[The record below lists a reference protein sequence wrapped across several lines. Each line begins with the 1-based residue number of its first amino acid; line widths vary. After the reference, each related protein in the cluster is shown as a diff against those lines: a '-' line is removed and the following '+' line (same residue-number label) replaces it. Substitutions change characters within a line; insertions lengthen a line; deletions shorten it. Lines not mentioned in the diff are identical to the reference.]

1 MKYPSLRSIPLNRAV
16 SSLATSFILL
26 AGVGCNTTPPSS
38 PELTGVG
45 ESPYPDPARFEQDIA
60 AFEAADAPSMPP
72 TDAILFIGSSSITM
86 WNAQLPEDMAP
97 LTVIPRGFGGS
108 TMQDL
113 IHYADRVVFPYQ
125 PKAIVVYE
133 GDNDVAFGI
142 SPERFFERLQ
152 VFVQMVDERLPDTEI
167 YFLSIKPSGS
177 RWSLW
182 PEMERANDL
191 IRNYTQGRDDLHYID
206 VASPLLNEA
215 GEPESSYFIEDNL
228 HLSPEGY
235 AVWTEVVK
243 GRLLE
248 TYAE

>member
-1 MKYPSLRSIPLNRAV
+1 MKYLTLKSTTLSRAV
-16 SSLATSFILL
+16 SRLATSFVLL
-26 AGVGCNTTPPSS
+26 AGVGCSTTSS
-38 PELTGVG
+38 SSLELTGAG
-45 ESPYPDPARFEQDIA
+45 EPSYPDPVRFEHDIA
-60 AFEAADAPSMPP
+60 AFTAADAQNMPP
-72 TDAILFIGSSSITM
+72 ADAILFIGSSSITM
-86 WNAQLPEDMAP
+86 WNARLPEDMAP

-113 IHYADRVVFPYQ
+113 IHYADQVVFPYD

-152 VFVQMVDERLPDTEI
+152 TFVRMVDERLPDTEI
-167 YFLSIKPSGS
+167 FFLSIKPSAS

-191 IRNYTQGRDDLHYID
+191 IRNYTQGREDLHYID
-206 VASPLLNEA
+206 VASPLLNDE
-215 GEPESSYFIEDNL
+215 GEPESNYFIEDNL

-248 TYAE
+248 HYAE